1 MIKGQRRGQKFS
13 HNLPRMMINSD
24 SHVEKLASYFP
35 APEEVPSAFRARTC
49 REERLYLLDGQ
60 IRPWEGPLAE
70 VSSPICLRR
79 TDGGLRR
86 PIIGQ
91 VPAMDE
97 NAALDALNAAVR
109 AWDHGRGPW
118 PTMSVAARVTA
129 VEKFAAEMSKVRE
142 EVVNLLMWEI
152 GKSFDDSSREFDRT
166 VQYIHKTV
174 DAVKELDRTNS
185 RFSLD
190 GGVIAQVRR
199 APLGVCLSM
208 GPFNYPLNEM
218 YTTLIPALIMG
229 NTAVVKPPKF
239 GVLLHQPLLHA
250 FAASFPAGVVNFIYG
265 SGTKIT
271 PPLMKSGNVDVLAL
285 IGSSRAADSLKREH
299 PRPHRLRSILGLDA
313 KNPALVMADADLEIA
328 VREVVTGSLN
338 FNGQRCTGLKLIF
351 VHASIVDAFL
361 EKLCEAINALPIGLP
376 WNEGVKLTPM
386 PEFHKAEAM
395 QAFVHDALNKG
406 ARVVNVGGGSAC
418 ETLYFPAVVYPVR
431 PGMELYTK
439 EQFGPVVPVCA
450 YQDEQEFLDY
460 VTQSNYGQQVSLFG
474 RDPDRFV
481 KLIDPLANQVCRIN
495 LNAQCQRG
503 PDTLPFTGRKD
514 SAEATLSISDA
525 LRCFS
530 IRSLVAA
537 QSNPES
543 RDIIQEIVT
552 RRHSNFLR
560 TDFIF

>member
-1 MIKGQRRGQKFS
+1 M
-13 HNLPRMMINSD
+13 
-24 SHVEKLASYFP
+24 
-35 APEEVPSAFRARTC
+35 
-49 REERLYLLDGQ
+49 
-60 IRPWEGPLAE
+60 AE
-70 VSSPICLRR
+70 VSSPICLRQA
-79 TDGGLRR
+79 DGTLRR

-97 NAALDALNAAVR
+97 ETAMAALNAAVR
-109 AWDHGRGPW
+109 AWDYGRGPW
-118 PTMSVAARVTA
+118 PTMSVASRIAA
-129 VEKFAAEMSKVRE
+129 VETFAAEMFRVRE
-142 EVVNLLMWEI
+142 EVVKLLMWEI
-152 GKSFDDSSREFDRT
+152 GKSFDDSGKEFDRT
-166 VQYIHKTV
+166 LQYIYKTLE
-174 DAVKELDRTNS
+174 ALKEVDRTNS
-185 RFSLD
+185 RFNLD

-229 NTAVVKPPKF
+229 NTTVVKPAKF
-239 GVLLHQPLLHA
+239 GVLLHQPLLSA
-250 FAASFPAGVVNFIYG
+250 FAASFPPGVVNFIYG
-265 SGTKIT
+265 RGAKII
-271 PPLMKSGNVDVLAL
+271 PALMKSGNVDVLAL
-285 IGSSRAADSLKREH
+285 IGSSRAADALKKEH

-313 KNPALVMADADLEIA
+313 KNPALVMADADLDVA
-328 VREVVTGSLN
+328 VREVVAGALS
-338 FNGQRCTGLKLIF
+338 FNGQRCTALKLTF

-361 EKLCEAINALPIGLP
+361 EKLSQAVNALSIGLP
-376 WNEGVKLTPM
+376 WDQDVKLTPM
-386 PEFHKAEAM
+386 PEFHKASSM
-395 QAFVHDALNKG
+395 QALVDDAVSKG
-406 ARVVNVGGGSAC
+406 ARVVNAGGGSAC
-418 ETLYFPAVVYPVR
+418 ETLYSPAVVYPVR
-431 PGMELYTK
+431 PGMDLYTK

-474 RDPDRFV
+474 RDPDKFV

-495 LNAQCQRG
+495 LNTQCQRG

-560 TDFIF
+560 TDFIL

>member
-1 MIKGQRRGQKFS
+1 MNTLLGCLS
-13 HNLPRMMINSD
+13 
-24 SHVEKLASYFP
+24 VEKLARFFP
-35 APEEVPSAFRARTC
+35 SPEEIPSAFRVGTC
-49 REERLYLLDGQ
+49 REERLYLLDGK
-60 IRPWEGPLAE
+60 IRPWEGTLAE
-70 VSSPICLRR
+70 VSSPICLRQA
-79 TDGGLRR
+79 DGTLRR

-97 NAALDALNAAVR
+97 EAAMAALNAAVR
-109 AWDHGRGPW
+109 AWDYGRGPW
-118 PTMSVAARVTA
+118 PTMSVASRIAA
-129 VEKFAAEMSKVRE
+129 VETFAAEMFRVRE
-142 EVVNLLMWEI
+142 EVVNLLMWEV
-152 GKSFDDSSREFDRT
+152 GKSFDDSSKEFDRT
-166 VQYIHKTV
+166 LQYINKTV
-174 DAVKELDRTNS
+174 EALKEVDRTNS
-185 RFSLD
+185 RFNLD

-229 NTAVVKPPKF
+229 NTTVVKPAKF
-239 GVLLHQPLLHA
+239 GVLLHQPLLRA
-250 FAASFPAGVVNFIYG
+250 FAASFPPGVVNFIYG
-265 SGTKIT
+265 SGAKII
-271 PPLMKSGNVDVLAL
+271 PALMNSGKVDVLAL
-285 IGSSRAADSLKREH
+285 IGSSRAADALKKQH

-313 KNPALVMADADLEIA
+313 KNPALVMADADLDVA
-328 VREVVTGSLN
+328 VREVVAGALS
-338 FNGQRCTGLKLIF
+338 FNGQRCTALKLTF

-361 EKLCEAINALPIGLP
+361 EKLSRAVNALPIGLP
-376 WNEGVKLTPM
+376 WDQDVKLTPM
-386 PEFHKAEAM
+386 PEFHKASTM
-395 QAFVHDALNKG
+395 QALVDDAVSKG
-406 ARVVNVGGGSAC
+406 ARVVNAGGGSAC
-418 ETLYFPAVVYPVR
+418 ETLYSPAVVYPVQ

-439 EQFGPVVPVCA
+439 EQFEPVVPVCA

-474 RDPDRFV
+474 RDPDKFV

-560 TDFIF
+560 TDFIL

>member
-1 MIKGQRRGQKFS
+1 
-13 HNLPRMMINSD
+13 MINSD
-24 SHVEKLASYFP
+24 SHIEKLARCFP
-35 APEEVPSAFRARTC
+35 TPEEIPSAFRARTC
-49 REERLYLLDGQ
+49 REERFYLLDGQ

-79 TDGGLRR
+79 ADGGLQRS
-86 PIIGQ
+86 IIGQ
-91 VPAMDE
+91 VPAMDQD
-97 NAALDALNAAVR
+97 AAMAGLNAAVR
-109 AWDHGRGPW
+109 AWDDGRGLW
-118 PTMSVAARVTA
+118 PTMSVAARVAA
-129 VEKFAAEMSKVRE
+129 VETFAGEMSKVRE

-152 GKSFDDSSREFDRT
+152 GKSFDDSRKEFDRT
-166 VQYIHKTV
+166 LQYIHKTV
-174 DAVKELDRTNS
+174 EAVKELDRTNS

-265 SGTKIT
+265 SGAKIT
-271 PPLMKSGNVDVLAL
+271 PPLMKSGLVDVLAL

-328 VREVVTGSLN
+328 VREVVTGALS

-351 VHASIVDAFL
+351 VHDSIVDTFL
-361 EKLCEAINALPIGLP
+361 EKLCEAINHLPIGLP
-376 WNEGVKLTPM
+376 WKESVKLTPM

-395 QAFVHDALNKG
+395 QAFVNDALNKG
-406 ARVVNVGGGSAC
+406 ARVVNTGGGSAC
-418 ETLYFPAVVYPVR
+418 ESLYFPAVVYPVR
-431 PGMELYTK
+431 AGMELYTK
-439 EQFGPVVPVCA
+439 EQFGPVVPVCP
-450 YQDEQEFLDY
+450 YRDEQEFLDY

-474 RDPDRFV
+474 RDPDKFV